1 MRLTSKYGL
10 FRELDYALNAISRH
24 LARCADAD
32 MAFSYFEDFVVSS
45 TAKSTVFELI
55 SSFDVVGEILFGIF
69 SQSNTLSSYLINN
82 PQKLFWLIENDTL
95 ANTKQ
100 KEDFYKEV
108 FNLISKTDNFDRRN
122 YYIRQYRKSEYLRIA
137 TREIIG
143 AADFVTTMKELSH
156 LAAALIEAALFC
168 AKDRLKSK
176 YETEEDGFSVIGMG
190 KLGNFELNFS
200 SDIDLL
206 FVHKDESKSEYY
218 NRLSRTLISVLND
231 NKEGGFVYRV
241 DMRLRPGGKTS
252 ALSLS
257 VEEYE
262 DYYST
267 FGQMWERMALTK
279 AYPVAGDKHLG
290 FEFLNMIKPFVYK
303 KSLDIEYI
311 MEIRSLMFKI
321 KKYSSKNLQSD
332 LICPEK
338 VDVKKGVGGIR
349 EIEFIV
355 NYFQLVYGGRTPELE
370 HISTVDALG
379 ILKKMNLLEGS
390 IADFLKEAYLFL
402 RRIEHKIQLL
412 NEQQTQN
419 LPTDYNGLKQLA
431 KKLSMD
437 VEEFLNRYKSVTDRV
452 HSVFNDIFIRDRKI
466 PVFGTV
472 DDLEGFLK
480 EHSLKNAEYIAV
492 LIKEVVKKFLAKDV
506 KRAIIEE
513 IFDYSFKF
521 VIKDMFEECVKGLS
535 AVNPTYTLLMFE
547 DKKMFDAFLK
557 MLCVGLGGLL
567 AQNEEVFEYFA
578 SNMELEF
585 KTFDRYEFEKTKL
598 VDTFNLLLNV
608 FDYMPSVF
616 SLFTKGFINFRAK
629 KYDKNSKLC
638 IVGYGKLATGELFIG
653 SDLDL
658 VFVSL
663 DDSFAHI
670 AEAQKIVKELR
681 KFYDVDL
688 RLRPYGDKG
697 SLVCDVDYLK
707 RYFTNSAW
715 GWEKQAA
722 QKSKVIYCGFESG
735 IVEDIYKKFVI
746 SNSPSKG
753 EILDMKRKIEHY
765 KGKSHDIKSFN
776 GGINDIE
783 FLVQSVC
790 FEKGCIK
797 LGVSALHL
805 LDMAENLHLIDTDI
819 LKEAYIFYMT
829 LLNIHRL
836 HLNSSRIDDFE
847 TLEFLTGSKG
857 LKDKIEFYRKAVRVE
872 FERWFGE
879 C

>member
-1 MRLTSKYGL
+1 
-10 FRELDYALNAISRH
+10 
-24 LARCADAD
+24 
-32 MAFSYFEDFVVSS
+32 MAFSYFEDFVVNS
-45 TAKSTVFELI
+45 TAKSTIFELI
-55 SSFDVVGEILFGIF
+55 SSFEVVGEILFGIF

-95 ANTKQ
+95 AKTKQ
-100 KEDFYKEV
+100 KGDFYEEV
-108 FNLISKTDNFDRRN
+108 FNLISKTNNFDRRD
-122 YYIRQYRKSEYLRIA
+122 YYLRQYRKNEYLRIA
-137 TREIIG
+137 TREIIN
-143 AADFVTTMKELSH
+143 ATDFKTTMSELSH
-156 LAAALIEAALFC
+156 LASALIEAALFC
-168 AKDRLKSK
+168 AKERLKEK

-206 FVHKDESKSEYY
+206 FVHKEESKSEYY

-241 DMRLRPGGKTS
+241 DMRLRPGGKTA
-252 ALSLS
+252 ALSLT

-279 AYPVAGDKHLG
+279 AYPVAGDKQLG
-290 FEFLNMIKPFVYK
+290 FEFLKTIKPFVYK

-332 LICPEK
+332 LVSHKK

-355 NYFQLVYGGRTPELE
+355 NYFQLVYGGRIIELE
-370 HISTVDALG
+370 HTNTTDALD
-379 ILKKMNLLEGS
+379 ILQKRNLLEAS
-390 IADFLKEAYLFL
+390 TANFLKDAYLFL

-419 LPTDYNGLKQLA
+419 LPTDYDGLKKLA

-437 VEEFLNRYKSVTDRV
+437 VEGFLSKYNHVTDRV

-480 EHSLKNAEYIAV
+480 EHNLNNAEYIAV

-513 IFDYSFKF
+513 IFDYSFRF
-521 VIKDMFEECVKGLS
+521 VIKDMFESCVRGLS
-535 AVNPTYTLLMFE
+535 AVNPTYTILMFE
-547 DKKMFDAFLK
+547 DRKIFDVFLK
-557 MLCVGLGGLL
+557 MLSVGLGGLL
-567 AQNEEVFEYFA
+567 AKNQEVFEYFA
-578 SNMELEF
+578 SNVELEF
-585 KTFDRYEFEKTKL
+585 EIFDKSEFEKAEL
-598 VDTFNLLLNV
+598 VDTFNLLLKV

-616 SLFTKGFINFRAK
+616 SRFTTGFINFIAK
-629 KYDKNSKLC
+629 KYDKNHKLC

-663 DDSFAHI
+663 DDAFVHTS
-670 AEAQKIVKELR
+670 EVQKIVKELR
-681 KFYDVDL
+681 NLYDVDL

-707 RYFTNSAW
+707 HYFENSAW

-722 QKSKVIYCGFESG
+722 QKSRVIYCGFESG
-735 IVEDIYKKFVI
+735 IVEDVYKKFVT
-746 SNSPSKG
+746 SNTPTRG
-753 EILDMKRKIEHY
+753 EILDMKKKIERY
-765 KGKSHDIKSFN
+765 KGKSDDIKSFY

-797 LGVSALHL
+797 TGVSILSL
-805 LDMAENLHLIDTDI
+805 LEMVEDLHLIDTAR

-829 LLNIHRL
+829 LLNVHRL
-836 HLNSSRIDDFE
+836 HSNNSILNDVE
-847 TLEFLTGSKG
+847 TLEFLTGRAG
-857 LKDKIEFYRKAVRVE
+857 LKDKIESYRKAVRAE
-872 FERWFGE
+872 FNRWFGE

>member
-1 MRLTSKYGL
+1 
-10 FRELDYALNAISRH
+10 
-24 LARCADAD
+24 
-32 MAFSYFEDFVVSS
+32 MAFSYFEDFVVNS

-55 SSFDVVGEILFGIF
+55 SSFEVVGEILFGIF

-108 FNLISKTDNFDRRN
+108 FNLISKIDNFDRRD
-122 YYIRQYRKSEYLRIA
+122 YYLRQYRKSEYLRIA
-137 TREIIG
+137 AREIVG
-143 AADFVTTMKELSH
+143 AADFVTIMKELSH
-156 LAAALIEAALFC
+156 LASALIEAALFC
-168 AKDRLKSK
+168 AKERLKGK
-176 YETEEDGFSVIGMG
+176 YKRIKEDGFSIIGMG

-206 FVHKDESKSEYY
+206 FVHKDESEIEYY

-241 DMRLRPGGKTS
+241 DMRLRPGGKTA
-252 ALSLS
+252 ALSLTI
-257 VEEYE
+257 EEYE

-279 AYPVAGDKHLG
+279 AYPVAGDKQLG
-290 FEFLNMIKPFVYK
+290 FEFLKMIKPFVYK

-370 HISTVDALG
+370 HINTVDALD
-379 ILKKMNLLEGS
+379 ILNKLNLLEGS
-390 IADFLKEAYLFL
+390 IANFLQDTYLFL

-419 LPTDYNGLKQLA
+419 LPTDYDSLKKLA
-431 KKLSMD
+431 KKLYMN
-437 VEEFLNRYKSVTDRV
+437 VEEFLSRYKSDTDRV
-452 HSVFNDIFIRDRKI
+452 HTIFNDIFIRDRKI

-480 EHSLKNAEYIAV
+480 EHNLKNAEYIAV
-492 LIKEVVKKFLAKDV
+492 LIKEVVKKFLAKDI
-506 KRAIIEE
+506 KRVIIEE

-521 VIKDMFEECVKGLS
+521 VIKDIFEECIKGFS

-547 DKKMFDAFLK
+547 DKKMFDVFLK
-557 MLCVGLGGLL
+557 MLSVGLGGLL

-578 SNMELEF
+578 SDIELEF
-585 KTFDRYEFEKTKL
+585 KTFDRLEFEKARL
-598 VDTFNLLLNV
+598 IDTFNLLLNV
-608 FDYMPSVF
+608 FDYIPVIF
-616 SLFTKGFINFRAK
+616 SRFTKGLINFVAR

-658 VFVSL
+658 VFISL
-663 DDSFAHI
+663 DDAFAHI
-670 AEAQKIVKELR
+670 AEVQKIVKELR
-681 KFYDVDL
+681 KLYDVDL

-697 SLVCDVDYLK
+697 SLVCDVNYLK
-707 RYFTNSAW
+707 HYFTNSAW
-715 GWEKQAA
+715 SWEKQAA
-722 QKSKVIYCGFESG
+722 QKSEVIYCGFDSG
-735 IVEDIYKKFVI
+735 TVGDIYKKFI
-746 SNSPSKG
+746 TSNSPSKC
-753 EILDMKRKIEHY
+753 EILDMKKKIEHY
-765 KGKSHDIKSFN
+765 KGKSYDIKSFD

-783 FLVQSVC
+783 FLAQSVC

-797 LGVSALHL
+797 LGVSTLNL
-805 LDMAENLHLIDTDI
+805 LEEAKGLHLIDTDI
-819 LKEAYIFYMT
+819 LREAYIFYTT

-836 HLNSSRIDDFE
+836 HLNNSKIDDFE
-847 TLEFLTGSKG
+847 ILEFLTGSKG
-857 LKDKIEFYRKAVRVE
+857 LKDKIEFYRRAVRTQ
-872 FERWFGE
+872 FKRWFGE